1 MHFTLLTLD
10 PESEFSTLG
19 LNGLKLIQLIRSISV
34 ILHSMGVDVRYSTVI
49 YSMENLFRPEFSI
62 NLGEFCFLSIFGFCC
77 LCERFS
83 LCSFSNL
90 ICSSNTP

>member
-34 ILHSMGVDVRYSTVI
+34 ILHSMGVAVRYGTVI
-49 YSMENLFRPEFSI
+49 YSTENLFRPEVSI
-62 NLGEFCFLSIFGFCC
+62 KIREFCFLSIFGFC
-77 LCERFS
+77 S
-83 LCSFSNL
+83 LY
-90 ICSSNTP
+90 